1 MSEDNGAIIHPAIM
15 VTRLLTQITAGCL
28 SQRERTKALPAALLG
43 VWTSESPG
51 FMGCE
56 LLLVSA
62 EE

>member
-15 VTRLLTQITAGCL
+15 VTKLLAQITAGCL
-28 SQRERTKALPAALLG
+28 SQKERTKALPAALLG
-43 VWTSESPG
+43 VWTSDSPG